1 MLHDPFPQVLRLWN
15 PQPAEKVAQS
25 LCILFGNISGFEVY
39 ASPKGHETAQAE
51 AEEHHLRATKW
62 VWQQQ
67 SPTGMGCGGPDA
79 EDAPLLYWL
88 QSLRQASTAQGAKLQ
103 PQGTPAFPGVCLVVS
118 IKMYNKT
125 LLFNETD
132 PVPNRDG
139 PSSPETHGPHLA
151 SFTQVTCLTPGGRS
165 LRPSTL
171 HPSQWPLSADNSTP
185 VTENVIAHGKEP
197 CK

>member
-25 LCILFGNISGFEVY
+25 LCILFGNVSGFAVS
-39 ASPKGHETAQAE
+39 ASPKGHETARAE

-79 EDAPLLYWL
+79 EDAPLLYRL

-125 LLFNETD
+125 LLFNKRLTLCPTEM
-132 PVPNRDG
+132 G
-139 PSSPETHGPHLA
+139 PALQKPMVHAWPA
-151 SFTQVTCLTPGGRS
+151 S
-165 LRPSTL
+165 LRLPASL
-171 HPSQWPLSADNSTP
+171 LGAG
-185 VTENVIAHGKEP
+185 V
-197 CK
+197 